1 MKLAYVIPYVADV
14 PATLAFYKAAFGL
27 ETKFLHESGDF
38 GELKT
43 GGTTLAFSSRQLM
56 VSLGKD
62 PQAPDPARPSF
73 EIALTTDD
81 VPGALKQALVAGAR
95 LIAEPKEM
103 PWGQTIAY
111 VSDPDGFVVEL
122 CTPMG

>member
-56 VSLGKD
+56 VSLGKN
-62 PQAPDPARPSF
+62 PQEPDPARPVF

-81 VPGALKQALVAGAR
+81 VPGALKQALAAGAK
-95 LIAEPKEM
+95 LIEEPKEM